1 MERRGAQKKEEEKK
15 LNGKFGQAIKKAVG
29 FVIEIRDMSF
39 PEDVAEEMCE
49 AHFEIWAHVP
59 QTGHIV
65 WDEGDGKWKKPGEGW
80 NDIDIKDDDIETV
93 AFTVGKA
100 LRALADEYSEVRD
113 VITKGTELPDFYVT
127 LEYNAFDRNGD
138 YMWTAEQ
145 EMEMREVI
153 IEG

>member
-1 MERRGAQKKEEEKK
+1 VNKK
-15 LNGKFGQAIKKAVG
+15 LEKAIKKAVD
-29 FVIEIRDMSF
+29 FVMKIQNMSF

-100 LRALADEYSEVRD
+100 LRALANDYSEVRD
-113 VITKGTELPDFYVT
+113 VITKGREFPDFYVT
-127 LEYNAFDRNGD
+127 LEYTAFDRNGD

>member
-1 MERRGAQKKEEEKK
+1 MD
-15 LNGKFGQAIKKAVG
+15 GKFGQAIKKAVG

-39 PEDVAEEMCE
+39 PEDVVEEMCE

-65 WDEGDGKWKKPGEGW
+65 WDEGDGKWKEPGEGF
-80 NDIDIKDDDIETV
+80 NDIEVEDDIETV

-127 LEYNAFDRNGD
+127 LEYNALDRND
-138 YMWTAEQ
+138 EYMWLPEQ
-145 EMEMREVI
+145 EEGMSKVI
-153 IEG
+153 LKG